1 MQAKLALED
10 GTVFTGRSFGAPG
23 ERSGEVCFN
32 TSMMGYQ
39 EILTDP
45 SYAGQIVTMTYPLI
59 GNVGVNDED
68 VESARPWVEGFVVR
82 EASRIASNFRSQ
94 MSLQDYLVRHGI
106 IGIEGIDTRAL
117 TRHIRTR
124 GAMIGVLSTID
135 LADASLV
142 QKAKT
147 APRLVG
153 CDWVAHVTAK
163 QAYPWADGF
172 TCKFSPEPRGQ
183 ANSEFRIQNPES
195 SATEAAVDCDPRPAD
210 CDPLP
215 ADRDP
220 QPADPKAQ
228 SPKPNAL
235 PPHVVAMD
243 FGTKNNILRHLVDIG
258 CRVTVV
264 PASATADEILALEPD
279 GIFLSNG
286 PGDPEACGYAVQTIR
301 SLIGKRPIFGICMG
315 HELLALALGGRIVK
329 LKFGHRGGNQ
339 PVIELAT
346 GTIDITCQ
354 NHGFAVDAD
363 SLDPEQVEITH
374 LNLND
379 RTCEGLRM
387 KRQPV
392 FSVQH
397 HPESSPG
404 PRDAAHHFDTFARM
418 LAGEGRW
425 WEEEMRNDE

>member
-10 GTVFTGRSFGAPG
+10 GTIFTGRSFGAPG
-23 ERSGEVCFN
+23 EHSGEVCFN

-94 MSLQDYLVRHGI
+94 GSLQDYLARHGI
-106 IGIEGIDTRAL
+106 IGLEGIDTRAL
-117 TRHIRTR
+117 TRHIRSR

-153 CDWVAHVTAK
+153 YDWVAHVTAK
-163 QAYPWADGF
+163 QLYPWADGF
-172 TCKFSPEPRGQ
+172 TCEFAPEPRAQ
-183 ANSEFRIQNPES
+183 AAGCRLEAKSEFRIQNSES
-195 SATEAAVDCDPRPAD
+195 RATEAADC
-210 CDPLP
+210 
-215 ADRDP
+215 DP
-220 QPADPKAQ
+220 QPAASSSLKAQ
-228 SPKPNAL
+228 APSPKPQAR
-235 PPHVVAMD
+235 PHVVAMD
-243 FGTKNNILRHLVDIG
+243 FGTKNSILRHLVDIG

-264 PASATADEILALEPD
+264 PASATADEILAAEPD

-363 SLDPEQVEITH
+363 SLDPDQVEITH

-404 PRDAAHHFDTFARM
+404 PRDAAHHFDLFARV
-418 LAGEGRW
+418 LAGESGW

>member
-59 GNVGVNDED
+59 GNVGVNDDD

-94 MSLQDYLVRHGI
+94 GTLQDYLVRHGI

-117 TRHIRTR
+117 TRHIRNR

-135 LADASLV
+135 LDDASLV

-163 QAYPWADGF
+163 QTYAWAEGF
-172 TCKFSPEPRGQ
+172 TCRFAPDPRAQ
-183 ANSEFRIQNPES
+183 ATGCRLQAAG
-195 SATEAAVDCDPRPAD
+195 SARADDPPAVVDC
-210 CDPLP
+210 
-215 ADRDP
+215 DP

-228 SPKPNAL
+228 CPMPNAHVPL
-235 PPHVVAMD
+235 PHVVAID

-363 SLDPEQVEITH
+363 SLDPEQVEVTH

-392 FSVQH
+392 FSLQH

-404 PRDAAHHFDTFARM
+404 PRDAAHHFDLFARV
-418 LAGEGRW
+418 LK
-425 WEEEMRNDE
+425 EEMMNDE

>member
-10 GTVFTGRSFGAPG
+10 GTVFTGTAFGAQG

-68 VESARPWVEGFVVR
+68 VESARPWVQGFVVR
-82 EASRIASNFRSQ
+82 EASRVHSNFRSQ
-94 MSLQDYLVRHGI
+94 SSLQDYLIKHDI

-117 TRHIRTR
+117 TRVLRTK
-124 GAMIGVLSTID
+124 GSMIGVLSTID
-135 LADASLV
+135 LDDASLV

-153 CDWVAHVTAK
+153 YDWVAHVTTK
-163 QAYPWADGF
+163 QPYDWADGF
-172 TCKFSPEPRGQ
+172 MCKFSPEPR
-183 ANSEFRIQNPES
+183 S
-195 SATEAAVDCDPRPAD
+195 VV
-210 CDPLP
+210 
-215 ADRDP
+215 DRDP
-220 QPADPKAQ
+220 SS
-228 SPKPNAL
+228 SPSARHPRI
-235 PPHVVAMD
+235 VAMD
-243 FGTKNNILRHLVDIG
+243 FGTKTNILRHLVDIG

-264 PASATADEILALEPD
+264 PAAASAEEIMALEPD

-286 PGDPEACGYAVQTIR
+286 PGDPEACGYAVETIR
-301 SLIGKRPIFGICMG
+301 KLIGKKPIFGICMG
-315 HELLALALGGRIVK
+315 HELLSLAIGAKIVK

-339 PVIELAT
+339 PVMETAT

-363 SLDPEQVEITH
+363 SLDPAVAEVTH

-387 KRQPV
+387 KKYPV

-404 PRDAAHHFDTFARM
+404 PRDAAHHFDLFAEI
-418 LAGEGRW
+418 LAGKPGW
-425 WEEEMRNDE
+425 WNGATTTGAAASAGKAATPK

>member
-10 GTVFTGRSFGAPG
+10 GTIFTGKAFGAPG

-45 SYAGQIVTMTYPLI
+45 SYAGQIVTMTYPMI

-68 VESARPWVEGFVVR
+68 VESARPWVQGFAVR
-82 EASRIASNFRSQ
+82 EASKVRSNFRSQ
-94 MSLQDYLVRHGI
+94 SSLQDYLAQHDI

-117 TRHIRTR
+117 TRRIRTQ

-135 LADASLV
+135 LDDASLV
-142 QKAKT
+142 QKAKA

-153 CDWVAHVTAK
+153 YDWVAHVTTK
-163 QAYPWADGF
+163 QSYPWSEGF
-172 TCKFSPEPRGQ
+172 ISKFSPDPR
-183 ANSEFRIQNPES
+183 ASH
-195 SATEAAVDCDPRPAD
+195 DCDPPPTAST
-210 CDPLP
+210 
-215 ADRDP
+215 P
-220 QPADPKAQ
+220 QPSSSPEAQ
-228 SPKPNAL
+228 SPKPKAPL
-235 PPHVVAMD
+235 GHVVAMD
-243 FGTKNNILRHLVDIG
+243 FGTKTSILRHLVDIG
-258 CRVTVV
+258 CHVTVV
-264 PASATADEILALEPD
+264 PAAASAEEILALQPD

-286 PGDPEACGYAVQTIR
+286 PGDPRACGYAVQTIR
-301 SLIGKRPIFGICMG
+301 QLIGKKPVFGICMG
-315 HELLALALGGRIVK
+315 HELLALAIGGNIIK

-339 PVIELAT
+339 PVMEMAT

-354 NHGFAVDAD
+354 NHGFAVDAG
-363 SLDPEQVEITH
+363 SLDPDVAEVTH

-379 RTCEGLRM
+379 RTCEGLRLR
-387 KRQPV
+387 KYPV

-404 PRDAAHHFDTFARM
+404 PRDAAHHFDLFAQV
-418 LAGEGRW
+418 LAGEACW
-425 WEEEMRNDE
+425 WKCA